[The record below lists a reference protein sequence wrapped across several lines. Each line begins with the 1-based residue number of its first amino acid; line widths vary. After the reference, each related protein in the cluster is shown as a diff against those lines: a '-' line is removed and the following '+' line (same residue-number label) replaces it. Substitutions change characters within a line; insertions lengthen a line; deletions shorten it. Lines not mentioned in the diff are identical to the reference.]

1 VEGPADDSYGIEVA
15 NLAGVPPEVTDRAK
29 EILASLEEKNPDRIE
44 RRIITTSVEN
54 TSEIEEELS
63 RMHIEAITPLEA
75 MGILDKLIKAARKKR
90 E

>member
-1 VEGPADDSYGIEVA
+1 
-15 NLAGVPPEVTDRAK
+15 VTDRAK
-29 EILASLEEKNPDRIE
+29 EILVSLEEKNPDRIE

-63 RMHIEAITPLEA
+63 RMHIDTITPLEA
-75 MGILDKLIKAARKKR
+75 MGILDRLIRAAKKKR